1 MMIEPMKFSEVF
13 TKGNVV
19 ENIVWELAIL
29 LWSTYIIKVWKCDI
43 TFPNSGAPQ
52 GYKQQA

>member
-1 MMIEPMKFSEVF
+1 MKFSEVF

-19 ENIVWELAIL
+19 ENMVWELAIL